1 MRLERSVWSSTASL
15 IRAAAAPSNLLEW
28 SSFRMQKSEYHL
40 VYWLH
45 PWAMPSPSS
54 ASCVT
59 LAPAYDISRVL
70 KLLNAPITML
80 CVFLAPLFW
89 SLQPGPFRGC
99 IMRSTCSSTATPN
112 IPLWCWL
119 QRREK
124 RCSGPT
130 ALHSGHSKL
139 VIFSHCAFVRSM
151 HFGWYLQDAAPAS
164 AASCRKLAL
173 LQRGPPWCTRLG
185 EAGLQSEYVSI
196 STCQPVGSPTI
207 LRIWST

>member
-1 MRLERSVWSSTASL
+1 
-15 IRAAAAPSNLLEW
+15 
-28 SSFRMQKSEYHL
+28 MQKSEYHL

-70 KLLNAPITML
+70 KLLECAYHHALCLSGTPFLVSAAWALQGLHQAQHML
-80 CVFLAPLFW
+80 FYCDTN
-89 SLQPGPFRGC
+89 
-99 IMRSTCSSTATPN
+99 M
-112 IPLWCWL
+112 PLWYWL

-164 AASCRKLAL
+164 AVSCRKLAL
-173 LQRGPPWCTRLG
+173 LLRGPPWCTRLG
-185 EAGLQSEYVSI
+185 EAGLQSEHVSI
-196 STCQPVGSPTI
+196 STGQPIGSPTI